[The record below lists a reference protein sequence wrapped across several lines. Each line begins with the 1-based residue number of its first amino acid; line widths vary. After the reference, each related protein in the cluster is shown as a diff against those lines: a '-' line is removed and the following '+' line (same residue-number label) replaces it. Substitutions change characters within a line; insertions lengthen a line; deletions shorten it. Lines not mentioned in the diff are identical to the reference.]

1 METPQ
6 HPQNPQTLQNP
17 QPVIRLTD
25 GLVLRRFD
33 AEADLPELFQVIEES
48 LEHLR
53 PWMPWVA
60 EHGLE
65 TTREFL
71 AGRALCWA
79 SRQAFTYAVTLD
91 GAIVGVCGLFRRED
105 TPEGGREIGYWL
117 HPAATGRGVMTRA
130 VRALVDEAFRLP
142 DVAYVEV
149 VHDVANL
156 ASGAV
161 PARAGFTVHRHES
174 ATEPLAPA
182 ETGENRVWRLTRQ
195 EARATA

>member
-6 HPQNPQTLQNP
+6 
-17 QPVIRLTD
+17 PVLRLTD
-25 GLVLRRFD
+25 GLALRRFEG
-33 AEADLPELFQVIEES
+33 EADLPELFRVIEES

-60 EHGLE
+60 EHGVE
-65 TTREFL
+65 KTREFL
-71 AGRALCWA
+71 AGRAGCWE
-79 SRQAFTYAVTLD
+79 SRQEFTYAVTLD

-117 HPAATGRGVMTRA
+117 RPGATGRGLMTRT
-130 VRALVDEAFRLP
+130 VRALVEEAFRLP
-142 DVAYVEV
+142 DVEYVEV

-161 PARAGFTVHRHES
+161 PARAGFTVHRRE
-174 ATEPLAPA
+174 AADGDLAPA
-182 ETGENRVWRLTRQ
+182 ESGENQIWRLTRHGS
-195 EARATA
+195 